1 MSDLENLVMY
11 DMYIN
16 GYDPQQPKR
25 HSKILG
31 REALM
36 KVTIYTKANCV
47 YCDYARNLLEHN
59 KIDYN
64 KLTLDEDFTREN
76 LLELFPSAR
85 SFPVIV
91 VDGFNIG
98 G

>member
-1 MSDLENLVMY
+1 
-11 DMYIN
+11 
-16 GYDPQQPKR
+16 
-25 HSKILG
+25 
-31 REALM
+31 M

-98 G
+98 GYDELKMIIEQKTENRKLLNEGA